1 MLLTCMMLLTFS
13 LFRDSSIAPL
23 LDMRRR
29 FRAVINVF
37 DSMISHGVTLSRSVE
52 LTAQWGRILSIGP
65 LHPTVLGD
73 LRAVDCF
80 GLGDFR
86 RVVGDLHRRLSDFI
100 HGVVVCRRDEAI
112 RGWRDWLREDALV
125 HPYKWLRPDLVPPAL
140 FFSVSPIPR
149 LVVLVCLLILLRL
162 MRNSERLGFP
172 TFAVLGKG
180 RPALRNSGRK
190 LMGGYLCYLRFIR
203 PG

>member
-1 MLLTCMMLLTFS
+1 MTGQLLADVVRRKGATACSLEGWVWRELKVLPVSWLAFS
-13 LFRDSSIAPL
+13 LRSRIFGFGLRSFWMLTIA
-23 LDMRRR
+23 
-29 FRAVINVF
+29 
-37 DSMISHGVTLSRSVE
+37 MIPETDGDGVTLSRSVE

-112 RGWRDWLREDALV
+112 REWRDWLREDALV
-125 HPYKWLRPDLVPPAL
+125 HNYKWLRPDLVPPAL
-140 FFSVSPIPR
+140 FLQCKPHRTPGGSGC
-149 LVVLVCLLILLRL
+149 VC
-162 MRNSERLGFP
+162 
-172 TFAVLGKG
+172 
-180 RPALRNSGRK
+180 
-190 LMGGYLCYLRFIR
+190 
-203 PG
+203 